1 MTDNQSSLSRKMA
14 MPERTL
20 IELLYGKGAH
30 VNPLACLE
38 DLTAE
43 LAGRRAENLPHSVWQ
58 IVWHVNFWT
67 DYELQRIRG
76 EKPHYP
82 DHAAESWP
90 RGIAPTSEA
99 EWKKDRAR
107 FADLIGILTAMA
119 ESDSNEL
126 NREVPPMHA
135 SQETRTSTV
144 LAILWQTLAH
154 NSYHVGQIALVRR
167 ALGVWPPRSGGDSW

>member
-1 MTDNQSSLSRKMA
+1 MA

-30 VNPLACLE
+30 VNPLACVE

-43 LAGRRAENLPHSVWQ
+43 WAGRYAENLPHSVWQ

-67 DYELQRIRG
+67 DYELQRMRG

-90 RGIAPTSEA
+90 KDSTPISEA
-99 EWKKDRAR
+99 EWKKDCAR
-107 FADLIGILTAMA
+107 FADLIGMLAAMA
-119 ESDSNEL
+119 EGDSNEL

-135 SQETRTSTV
+135 NQETRTSTV
-144 LAILWQTLAH
+144 LATLWQTLAH
-154 NSYHVGQIALVRR
+154 NSYHVGQIVLVRR
-167 ALGVWPPRSGGDSW
+167 ALGVWPPRGGGDSW

>member
-30 VNPLACLE
+30 VSPLACVE

-43 LAGRRAENLPHSVWQ
+43 WAGRHADNLPHSVWQ

-67 DYELQRIRG
+67 DYELERIRG

-90 RGIAPTSEA
+90 KDIAPISEA
-99 EWKKDRAR
+99 EWKKDSAR
-107 FADLIGILTAMA
+107 FADLIGMLAAMA

-126 NREVPPMHA
+126 DREVPPMHA
-135 SQETRTSTV
+135 NQETRTSTV
-144 LAILWQTLAH
+144 RAILWQTLAH

>member
-1 MTDNQSSLSRKMA
+1 VTDNQSSLSREMA

-30 VNPLACLE
+30 ANPLACVE

-43 LAGRRAENLPHSVWQ
+43 LAGRHAENLPHSVWQ

-90 RGIAPTSEA
+90 KNIAPISEA
-99 EWKKDRAR
+99 EWKKDCAR
-107 FADLIGILTAMA
+107 FADLIGILAAMA
-119 ESDSNEL
+119 ESGSKEL

-135 SQETRTSTV
+135 NQETRTSTV

>member
-1 MTDNQSSLSRKMA
+1 MA

-30 VNPLACLE
+30 VNPLACVE

-43 LAGRRAENLPHSVWQ
+43 WAGRRPENLPHSVWQ

-90 RGIAPTSEA
+90 KDIAPISEA
-99 EWKKDRAR
+99 EWKKDCAR
-107 FADLIGILTAMA
+107 FADLIGMLAAMA

-135 SQETRTSTV
+135 NQETRTSTV
-144 LAILWQTLAH
+144 RAILWQTAAH

-167 ALGVWPPRSGGDSW
+167 ALGVWPPRGGGDSW

>member
-1 MTDNQSSLSRKMA
+1 MA

-20 IELLYGKGAH
+20 IELLYGTGAH
-30 VNPLACLE
+30 ANPLACVE

-43 LAGRRAENLPHSVWQ
+43 LAGRHAENLPHSVWQ

-67 DYELQRIRG
+67 DYELRRIRG

-90 RGIAPTSEA
+90 KNIAPISEA
-99 EWKKDRAR
+99 EWKQDCAR
-107 FADLIGILTAMA
+107 FADLIGILAVMA
-119 ESDSNEL
+119 GSDSNEL
-126 NREVPPMHA
+126 NREVPPMH
-135 SQETRTSTV
+135 QETRTSTV
-144 LAILWQTLAH
+144 RAILWQTLAH

-167 ALGVWPPRSGGDSW
+167 ALGVWPPRGGGDSW